1 VLRTLR
7 QIVLT
12 LALGTLVA
20 ACGQVVPPTDA
31 DGRLPPAPPGA
42 GEPVPPGEDP
52 GTPPGAGEPPGPGT
66 ARVARGPDGDVAND
80 ESAQPAI
87 NHDGRFVAFASP
99 ATNLV
104 AEPTNGVWQVYLRD
118 RHLGTVE
125 LVSVSTD
132 GAAADGNSTRPA
144 LSDDGRFVAF
154 ASDATNLVTGI
165 DNGVTDV
172 YVRDRQLG
180 RTELVSLADGGTR
193 GDGESARGAIS
204 PDGRYVAFESEA
216 TTFGAGPGAYLR
228 DRDAERTLA
237 LPTSDA
243 SDATFPGRF
252 FAATTD
258 PDWTAVVLRDRVTGS
273 DAPLGL
279 ALDGGG
285 PNRDTIGGPA
295 SLDGRFVVV
304 TSLANNLVDVDWT
317 TEGWN
322 VFRHDRATGGT
333 EMVSVAVD
341 GRSGDDFS
349 LAGFVTADGRH
360 VAFASL
366 ADNLV
371 DEERP
376 LLGWSLYVRDMET
389 GLTRRVP
396 VSTGPISLSD
406 FFEYVVSGDG
416 RHVAFTYR
424 ATFVADDPSEIG
436 GVETIDAH
444 PDGVYEVFVH
454 TFERGP

>member
-7 QIVLT
+7 QIGLI
-12 LALGTLVA
+12 LALGTFVA

-31 DGRLPPAPPGA
+31 DGTLPPAPPGA
-42 GEPVPPGEDP
+42 GEPVPPGDTTP
-52 GTPPGAGEPPGPGT
+52 PPGAGEPPGPGT
-66 ARVARGPDGDVAND
+66 ARVARGPGGVVAND

-104 AEPTNGVWQVYLRD
+104 TEPTNGVWQVYLRD

-144 LSDDGRFVAF
+144 LSDDARFVAF
-154 ASDATNLVTGI
+154 TSDATNLVPGL
-165 DNGVTDV
+165 DNGASDV

-180 RTELVSLADGGTR
+180 LTELVSLADDGAR
-193 GDGESARGAIS
+193 GDGPSALAAIS
-204 PDGRYVAFESEA
+204 PDGRYVAFESDA
-216 TTFGAGPGAYLR
+216 TTLGAGPGPYLR
-228 DRDAERTLA
+228 DRDDERTLA
-237 LPTSDA
+237 LPTSEA

-252 FAATTD
+252 FALTTD
-258 PDWTAVVLRDRVTGS
+258 PDWTEVVLRDRVTGS
-273 DAPLGL
+273 DDPLGL
-279 ALDGGG
+279 APGGGG
-285 PNRDTIGGPA
+285 PNRDTMGGPA

-304 TSLANNLVDVDWT
+304 TSLANNLVDVEWDR
-317 TEGWN
+317 EGWN
-322 VFRHDRATGGT
+322 VYLHDRTTGGT
-333 EMVSVAVD
+333 ELVSIAAD
-341 GRSGDDFS
+341 GRPGDDFS
-349 LAGFVTADGRH
+349 LAGVVTADGRH

-376 LLGWSLYVRDMET
+376 LLGWSLYVRDMEA

-396 VSTGPISLSD
+396 VSTGPISHTD
-406 FFEYVVSGDG
+406 FSEYVVSGDG
-416 RHVAFTYR
+416 RHIAFTYR

-454 TFERGP
+454 TFE